1 MVSVDD
7 MVVYKKCSS
16 FVWYMCYNCGSLG
29 VVTWH
34 IQKCSCCNAKI
45 NRDSESVIKYCGIKI
60 REVCQYHKIGNK

>member
-29 VVTWH
+29 VVT
-34 IQKCSCCNAKI
+34 
-45 NRDSESVIKYCGIKI
+45 
-60 REVCQYHKIGNK
+60 